1 MFYIVGRL
9 VNEIRELWDQGPRD
23 YCSQLWK
30 ILDFVMLSTFI
41 TSFSLKAVSYRYYTF
56 RTVDLKMNLRLPK
69 MTLSNV
75 NKWYGKWNEL
85 FDKWDVTP
93 YEVNVACKENDGQL
107 SYHASYAK
115 GKLSQ

>member
-41 TSFSLKAVSYRYYTF
+41 TSFSLKAVSYRYENCP
-56 RTVDLKMNLRLPK
+56 TVG
-69 MTLSNV
+69 S
-75 NKWYGKWNEL
+75 
-85 FDKWDVTP
+85 
-93 YEVNVACKENDGQL
+93 
-107 SYHASYAK
+107 
-115 GKLSQ
+115 KLSV